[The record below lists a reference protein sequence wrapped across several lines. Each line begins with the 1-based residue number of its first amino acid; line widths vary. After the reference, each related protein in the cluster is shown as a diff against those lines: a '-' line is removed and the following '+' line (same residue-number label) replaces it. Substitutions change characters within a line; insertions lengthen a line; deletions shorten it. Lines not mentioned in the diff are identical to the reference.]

1 MVSQEKRNLKD
12 TEIQRRYYKT
22 DRDEKLMVGLRSK
35 TKSRTMGT
43 CSEVTEEA
51 RDRGKKETLGRR
63 VAESLRPGQ
72 EAREA
77 GWQAKAQK

>member
-1 MVSQEKRNLKD
+1 
-12 TEIQRRYYKT
+12 
-22 DRDEKLMVGLRSK
+22 
-35 TKSRTMGT
+35 MGT